1 MTGKKLYWAFA
12 LAGFIGLLAV
22 LGSKENRVNWF
33 ESYNAEQTIP
43 YGTLIV
49 DELINALPQ
58 QPQLRKIDMPPYLFL
73 QKDSVAKGTYLL
85 INSNLYLGDNEIDAL
100 LNWVRKGNRLF
111 IASRTIDAYLTDTLQ
126 LKKEVVDDYENYDN
140 LHTFNFYDPVLR
152 ADSLYGLDISFDNQ
166 YFILPDTVPTQAVA
180 LAYTDFIKENDSLI
194 TNRPNFV
201 KVPFGD
207 GEVLLSTLPEA
218 FTNYFVLHRN
228 NYEYTAGM
236 LSYIDFTMP
245 VYLDQYHING
255 RLINTS
261 PLYVFLR
268 FEKLKWAYYLALIT
282 LLLYVLFGGKRK
294 QRPIQISKPLQNQT
308 LHFVETISHHLFEKK
323 QHTRV
328 AQLLYQHFCYFSRTH
343 LQLEPEPGNE
353 NYRQM
358 LSEKTGV
365 SATDISLLDALLVK
379 AEKGKLTQEQ
389 DLRKFNTLLD
399 TLKQKYYGNP

>member
-12 LAGFIGLLAV
+12 LAGFFGLLAV

-166 YFILPDTVPTQAVA
+166 YFIIPDTVPTQVVA

-282 LLLYVLFGGKRK
+282 LMLYVLFGGKRK

-328 AQLLYQHFCYFSRTH
+328 AQLLYQHFCYFSRAH

-365 SATDISLLDALLVK
+365 SAIDISRLDTLLVK
-379 AEKGKLTQEQ
+379 AEKGKLTLEQ
-389 DLRKFNTLLD
+389 DLRNFNTFLD

>member
-166 YFILPDTVPTQAVA
+166 YFIIPDTVPTQVVA

-282 LLLYVLFGGKRK
+282 LMLYVLFGGKRK

-328 AQLLYQHFCYFSRTH
+328 AQLLYQHFCYFSRAH

-365 SATDISLLDALLVK
+365 SAIDISRLDTLLVK
-379 AEKGKLTQEQ
+379 AEKGKLTLEQ
-389 DLRKFNTLLD
+389 DLRNFNTFLD